1 MAAKFKIEGLKEL
14 EKNLMGLKRATA
26 KNVARKVLKEAG
38 EPVAAAARRN
48 TPIEEG
54 HLRES
59 IDVGTKLTRRQAALH
74 RKMAP
79 EAVEVFVGPNDPAGV
94 QQEFGNERHSAQP
107 FMRPAWD
114 GTKDEALKII
124 THRLGVEIDKA
135 AERAARK
142 AAKKG

>member
-1 MAAKFKIEGLKEL
+1 MAVTFKIDGLKEL
-14 EKNLMGLKRATA
+14 DRNLQKLKRATA
-26 KNVARKVLKEAG
+26 KNVARKVMKEAG
-38 EPVAAAARRN
+38 EPIAAAARRN
-48 TPIEEG
+48 APIEEG

-74 RKMAP
+74 RKMSP
-79 EAVEVFVGPNDPAGV
+79 DAVEVFVGPNDPAGV
-94 QQEFGNERHSAQP
+94 QIEFGNERHSAQP

-114 GTKDEALKII
+114 GTKDEALRIV
-124 THRLGVEIDKA
+124 THRLGPEIDKA

>member
-1 MAAKFKIEGLKEL
+1 MAGEFKIEGLRQL

-38 EPVAAAARRN
+38 EPIAAAARRN
-48 TPIEEG
+48 APIEEG

-74 RKMAP
+74 RKMTP
-79 EAVEVFVGPNDPAGV
+79 DAVEVFVGPNDPAAV
-94 QQEFGNERHSAQP
+94 QQEFGNEDHSAQP

-114 GTKDEALKII
+114 GTKREALHII